1 MQVTE
6 HALKIQIQKRH
17 HDKHEQATPQ
27 NGIKE
32 GNQGKWL
39 MGGGAS
45 RCLWQL
51 QVAAVLL
58 CKLAG
63 AYLPHTIVHITY
75 SLRCHLGGQRPHLG
89 RRAFGAVGRHIS
101 IDWWQHLPSAN
112 QPPTCPPTTATQ
124 QLRCTNCQGVED
136 TKYMIAY
143 LWKH

>member
-75 SLRCHLGGQRPHLG
+75 SLRCHLGGQRPTWAGEHLEQWG
-89 RRAFGAVGRHIS
+89 DIS
-101 IDWWQHLPSAN
+101 ASIGGNTCPAPATHLPTHN
-112 QPPTCPPTTATQ
+112 CHPTTQ
-124 QLRCTNCQGVED
+124 MPKLSRS
-136 TKYMIAY
+136 
-143 LWKH
+143 